1 MSIFNHFTPSLS
13 ALDLEMIRHVP
24 PGGSW
29 KNIPSTVLSERLKQ
43 IRRSFE
49 AGEGS
54 RSTYYGRLHP
64 DKPSYTIN
72 TYFNRPGNG
81 CFVHYDEDRMI
92 SQREGA
98 RLQSFPDHF
107 VFAGSRG
114 AVNKQIGNAVP
125 PLLAYHIAECLPNKG
140 VFIDLFCGAGGLA
153 LGFEWSGW
161 RGILANDKDASALQT
176 YEQNLQTKTIP
187 GDIQQDIVFRQIV
200 EKGRQGFHAAG
211 GSPTFILGGPPC
223 QGFSTA
229 GKRRS
234 MDDDRN
240 NLFIPYAAL
249 LTELKPDGFIFENVP
264 GLLNMEDGEVYRLIR
279 EVLRVSGYAVRTWI
293 LQSELFGIPQRRKRV
308 ILVGLKEEQQLLP
321 PVPTTSFE
329 EKSRLFEKLPPT
341 VTSKE
346 ALDDLPSLAPGEDG
360 SNLEYEN
367 EPANLYQR
375 LVRGQLTVREYV
387 SSLSIRR
394 SAAQ

>member
-1 MSIFNHFTPSLS
+1 MSLSNHFTPSLS
-13 ALDLEMIRHVP
+13 SLDMEMICHVP
-24 PGGSW
+24 PGGNW

-64 DKPSYTIN
+64 HKPSYTIN

-81 CFVHYDEDRMI
+81 CFVHYAEDRMI
-92 SQREGA
+92 SQREAA

-107 VFAGSRG
+107 LFVGSRG

-125 PLLAYHIAECLPNKG
+125 PALAYHIAECLPNKG

-176 YEQNLQTKTIP
+176 YERNLHAETIP
-187 GDIQQDIVFRQIV
+187 GDIQQDAIFREVV

-211 GSPTFILGGPPC
+211 RTPTFVLGGPPC

-249 LTELKPDGFIFENVP
+249 LKELKPDGFVFENVP
-264 GLLNMEDGEVYRLIR
+264 GLLNMEGGEVYKLIK
-279 EVLRVSGYAVRTWI
+279 EVLRVSGYFVTTWI

-308 ILVGLKEEQQLLP
+308 FMVGLREDQQVLP
-321 PVPTTSFE
+321 PAPTTSFE
-329 EKSRLFEKLPPT
+329 EKSGLFEKLPPT

-346 ALDDLPSLAPGEDG
+346 ALDDLPSLKPGQDG
-360 SNLEYEN
+360 SDLEYES
-367 EPANLYQR
+367 EPTNVYQR
-375 LVRGQLTVREYV
+375 LLRGQITAREYV
-387 SSLSIRR
+387 SSLSLQR
-394 SAAQ
+394 SAAS

>member
-1 MSIFNHFTPSLS
+1 MIISNHFTPSLS
-13 ALDLEMIRHVP
+13 ALDLEMIRNVP
-24 PGGSW
+24 PGGNW
-29 KNIPSTVLSERLKQ
+29 KNIPTTVSSERLKQ

-64 DKPSYTIN
+64 DRPSYTIN

-98 RLQSFPDHF
+98 RLQSFPDRF

-125 PLLAYHIAECLPNKG
+125 PVLAYHIAECLPNKG
-140 VFIDLFCGAGGLA
+140 VFIDLYCGAGGLA

-176 YEQNLQTKTIP
+176 YKANLQTETIP
-187 GDIQQDIVFRQIV
+187 GDIQQDVVFRQIV
-200 EKGRQGFHAAG
+200 EKGREGFRAAG

-249 LTELKPDGFIFENVP
+249 LTALKPDGFVFENVP
-264 GLLNMEDGEVYRLIR
+264 GLLNMEGGEVYKLIR
-279 EVLRVSGYAVRTWI
+279 EVLKASGYAVSTWI
-293 LQSELFGIPQRRKRV
+293 LRSEQFGIPQRRKRV
-308 ILVGLKEEQQLLP
+308 IMVGLREEQQLSP
-321 PVPTTSFE
+321 PMPTTSFE
-329 EKSRLFEKLPPT
+329 EKPHLFDKLPPT

-346 ALDDLPSLAPGEDG
+346 ALDDLPSLVPGQDG
-360 SNLEYEN
+360 SNLEYEK

-375 LVRGQLTVREYV
+375 LVRGQLTVREYT
-387 SSLSIRR
+387 SSLSLRR
-394 SAAQ
+394 SAAS